1 MSLLEKLFI
10 QARDNPNDE
19 SSSDVLEDAVMSAS
33 VFGESIDRTKAME
46 VPAFNAS
53 VDTIA
58 GIVAALPIRLYHRE
72 EDRVT
77 EIKNDKRVELLNC
90 DTGDT
95 LTAAEMKKAMVED
108 YFCSHGGFAYVNKV
122 GNEVKSIHYVDAN
135 EVSEM
140 HNEDP
145 IFKKCEYM
153 IRGKRYYDWQ
163 FIRILHDTRD
173 GRFGRSVVSQNQNLL
188 AIGYKTLQFEQGLV
202 ARGGQK
208 RGFLKSARKLS
219 DSVVRGLKKA
229 FSRLYSD
236 NTENFIVLNEGL
248 DFQESNQTSL
258 EMQLSEIKENNSNDI
273 FSVFKLPAGIIR
285 GGASEDDRDNF
296 IRYCIMAILAEFTVA
311 LDRAL
316 LLESEKEDG
325 YFFDFD
331 LTEFAKANMRDRWA
345 AWANAKKQGLVQID
359 EFRSSENL
367 PPLGMDYVNIGL
379 NDVLFDTDSKKL
391 IIPNMAQ
398 VIDLETMTVLSA
410 KTPQV
415 NSEGGDNNEGNN

>member
-1 MSLLEKLFI
+1 M
-10 QARDNPNDE
+10 
-19 SSSDVLEDAVMSAS
+19 
-33 VFGESIDRTKAME
+33 
-46 VPAFNAS
+46 
-53 VDTIA
+53 
-58 GIVAALPIRLYHRE
+58 
-72 EDRVT
+72 
-77 EIKNDKRVELLNC
+77 
-90 DTGDT
+90 
-95 LTAAEMKKAMVED
+95 
-108 YFCSHGGFAYVNKV
+108 
-122 GNEVKSIHYVDAN
+122 
-135 EVSEM
+135 
-140 HNEDP
+140 
-145 IFKKCEYM
+145 
-153 IRGKRYYDWQ
+153 W
-163 FIRILHDTRD
+163 
-173 GRFGRSVVSQNQNLL
+173 
-188 AIGYKTLQFEQGLV
+188 
-202 ARGGQK
+202 
-208 RGFLKSARKLS
+208 
-219 DSVVRGLKKA
+219 RGLKKA

-236 NTENFIVLNEGL
+236 NTENFIVLNEGI

-273 FSVFKLPAGIIR
+273 YSVFKLPAGIIR